1 LSQRQTCSA
10 PDWPSTPIT
19 GPRSRCLPSGL
30 LGWLILGYVVPW
42 TAALGHRHRPV
53 LQDANGTWFIWVVAA
68 TRGLIAGASV
78 MFGAFGSWLVPLLI
92 ASSYWRASEGF
103 RSCTGGSAVVVASTN
118 RATPRSMPRASS
130 STSGAAS

>member
-1 LSQRQTCSA
+1 VFSWSVGVFLYA
-10 PDWPSTPIT
+10 AV
-19 GPRSRCLPSGL
+19 G
-30 LGWLILGYVVPW
+30 IL
-42 TAALGHRHRPV
+42 
-53 LQDANGTWFIWVVAA
+53 VVARMLFYPLRPEDLTPPYWVAMGATAITVLAGARIVEMADAPMVTA

-78 MFGAFGSWLVPLLI
+78 MFWAFGSWLVPPLI
-92 ASSYWRASEGF
+92 AGSYWRASEGF